1 MSDLLAALEAT
12 GLAQHLKAARW
23 TYPLVNAGHVAGIA
37 LLLGAV
43 LPMDL
48 RILGLV
54 RGPDPVATVAFLR
67 PFAVA
72 GLALAA
78 ACGTLLFLA
87 QASDYVQNGW
97 FRLKLALLA
106 AALANAAL
114 HLRLGSLSPA
124 RRRLAATVSLVLWPA
139 VLLSGRMI
147 GYS

>member
-1 MSDLLAALEAT
+1 MSDLLAAVEAT
-12 GLAQHLKAARW
+12 ALAQHLKAARW
-23 TYPLVNAGHVAGIA
+23 TYPLANAGHVAGIA

-43 LPMDL
+43 VPMDL
-48 RILGLV
+48 RVLGLV
-54 RGPDPVATVAFLR
+54 RGPEPADTVAFLR
-67 PFAVA
+67 PFAAA

-78 ACGTLLFLA
+78 GCGVLLFA
-87 QASDYVQNGW
+87 TQATDYAQNGW

-114 HLRLGSLSPA
+114 HLRLESLSAA
-124 RRRLAATVSLVLWPA
+124 RRRLAAATSLMLWPA